1 MPANVEAKEPPTMRA
16 ADTVTDHRRLG
27 AILRSLAAVAT
38 VVVVGILVAGCGG
51 GGKSPGV
58 ANLSSSS
65 TTSSHTSSSS
75 SSTTSGG
82 GSALGGG
89 GPSTGSG
96 RGAPRSGFAIQTGN
110 PQKALKLSECM
121 RANGVPNF
129 PDPNGQGVIQGSG
142 IDPNSAQFQKAQ
154 QTCAKDLGGG
164 AGTRSPAQIAKAE
177 AAALAFSKCMR
188 SHGVPDFPDPQF
200 SSGGGISIRIT
211 AHAGAGG
218 NNGLDPSSPI
228 FQKAQ
233 QTCSSLLPGRAGGKL
248 AP

>member
-1 MPANVEAKEPPTMRA
+1 MANVST
-16 ADTVTDHRRLG
+16 T
-27 AILRSLAAVAT
+27 
-38 VVVVGILVAGCGG
+38 
-51 GGKSPGV
+51 
-58 ANLSSSS
+58 S

-75 SSTTSGG
+75 TSTTNGG
-82 GSALGGG
+82 GTALGGG

-96 RGAPRSGFAIQTGN
+96 GGPPRSGFAISTGN

-154 QTCAKDLGGG
+154 QTCAKQLGGG
-164 AGTRSPAQIAKAE
+164 AGTRSPAQIARAE

-188 SHGVPDFPDPQF
+188 SHGVPDLPDPQF

-211 AHAGAGG
+211 GHAGGG
-218 NNGLDPSSPI
+218 NNGLDPNSPI

-233 QTCSSLLPGRAGGKL
+233 QTCGSLLPGRAGGKL